1 MELFFGCLACVQ
13 CFFTAFPLYNRQQH
27 EKQSRQKNDGQLES
41 SIKVQSAAVFQREAL
56 AGVLAQETPGEPL
69 ALFTT
74 ELFTNLQEKHSSST
88 VLTVAASAAQFT
100 DLQMSTPLPDIGCSA
115 AT

>member
-1 MELFFGCLACVQ
+1 MRSKAG
-13 CFFTAFPLYNRQQH
+13 
-27 EKQSRQKNDGQLES
+27 RQKNDGQLES

-88 VLTVAASAAQFT
+88 VLTAAGSAAQFT
-100 DLQMSTPLPDIGCSA
+100 DLQIRRRCRTLAALLPHDSNTIQL
-115 AT
+115 

>member
-1 MELFFGCLACVQ
+1 MVVLLVFNVFSQPFLWIIGNNMRSKAG
-13 CFFTAFPLYNRQQH
+13 H
-27 EKQSRQKNDGQLES
+27 RQKNDGQLES

-88 VLTVAASAAQFT
+88 VLTVAAGAAQFT

>member
-1 MELFFGCLACVQ
+1 MGIQPFEFNVFSQPFLWIIGNNMRSKAG
-13 CFFTAFPLYNRQQH
+13 P
-27 EKQSRQKNDGQLES
+27 QKNDGQLES

-74 ELFTNLQEKHSSST
+74 ELFTNLQEKHQQS
-88 VLTVAASAAQFT
+88 L
-100 DLQMSTPLPDIGCSA
+100 L
-115 AT
+115 